1 MTYNNIE
8 KIDFSEIEKFASAFG
23 FPNNEKIKDIFYEN
37 NAGEPE
43 NFYFK
48 ILNNGKFEEKKL
60 RKLLSFDKNSDE
72 NIYDAMNDV
81 FSEKQNI
88 IPFAIDNEDNYVCFV
103 DDLFSQIMYYD
114 TETMEI
120 DEIYNE
126 NEEKYTEGLFFE
138 DML

>member
-1 MTYNNIE
+1 M
-8 KIDFSEIEKFASAFG
+8 
-23 FPNNEKIKDIFYEN
+23 
-37 NAGEPE
+37 
-43 NFYFK
+43 
-48 ILNNGKFEEKKL
+48 

-72 NIYDAMNDV
+72 NIYDAINDV

-88 IPFAIDNEDNYVCFV
+88 IPFATDNKDNYVYFV
-103 DDLFSQIMYYD
+103 DDLFPQIMYYD

-126 NEEKYTEGLFFE
+126 NEEEYTEELFFE